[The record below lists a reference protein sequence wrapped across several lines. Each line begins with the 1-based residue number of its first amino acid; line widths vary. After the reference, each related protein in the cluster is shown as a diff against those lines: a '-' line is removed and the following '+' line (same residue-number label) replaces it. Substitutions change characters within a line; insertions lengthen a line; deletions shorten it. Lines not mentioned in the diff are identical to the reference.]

1 MIIVKNILLNLEL
14 KWHTFKVS
22 YNHALL
28 SGCLDQQMKVKLR
41 QKIKYH
47 EMKLID
53 RLKVNVPG

>member
-1 MIIVKNILLNLEL
+1 MKKILLNLEL

-28 SGCLDQQMKVKLR
+28 AGCLDHQLKVKLR

-47 EMKLID
+47 EMKLMN
-53 RLKVNVPG
+53 RLNGNVPY